1 MKLDKNS
8 SQQIEK
14 MLIAIAKK
22 QRNALQH
29 LFDAEAESMMALA
42 RQSLIHEQSAQQVL
56 IKTFV
61 AIWENADAYEPEI
74 GSAKGWLYSVLR
86 YHIRQYYHENY
97 QNHALT
103 LAKEPAFKPIGIHEV
118 QQALNPDLNTED
130 SFHHYFEQLTEEQ
143 QSSLITVY
151 LSPDVQAVSATR
163 MGLSLARLKE
173 DISIGLH
180 HLVRSLP
187 HLPKHEAGMVLGEY
201 VLGGMSDSEL
211 GQVYEIIDNTVDS
224 TRIIL
229 LWEELFTEFIAQL
242 QPCSLDPS
250 LWKSINNKLKE
261 IHHQKKEQERKQYDS
276 SYEGELNEADLAL
289 QEKAQT
295 LRSEGKKMP
304 ISLRLHFLWRS
315 IKFWQG
321 VGIASALLALVVLL
335 WPSSGSSLRWVSVL
349 VDRSPNPTAGWTMKI
364 RDNGKAVITPNYQ
377 QIGQSGLDLQL
388 WTSTDNG
395 QTMRS
400 LRLLNVSTAN
410 QIEAE
415 RLGEIQPN
423 QRFYISLEPKGG
435 TTANKPSGSILFQ
448 GPTIDLKTK

>member
-1 MKLDKNS
+1 
-8 SQQIEK
+8 
-14 MLIAIAKK
+14 
-22 QRNALQH
+22 
-29 LFDAEAESMMALA
+29 
-42 RQSLIHEQSAQQVL
+42 
-56 IKTFV
+56 
-61 AIWENADAYEPEI
+61 
-74 GSAKGWLYSVLR
+74 
-86 YHIRQYYHENY
+86 
-97 QNHALT
+97 
-103 LAKEPAFKPIGIHEV
+103 
-118 QQALNPDLNTED
+118 
-130 SFHHYFEQLTEEQ
+130 
-143 QSSLITVY
+143 LITVY

-229 LWEELFTEFIAQL
+229 FWEELFADFIAQL

-304 ISLRLHFLWRS
+304 LSLRLHFLWRS

-349 VDRSPNPTAGWTMKI
+349 VDRSANPTAGWTMKI

-395 QTMRS
+395 HTMRS
-400 LRLLNVSTAN
+400 LSLLNVSTAN